1 MEGYTARDALIVLRM
16 DLTDSLEEIDH
27 EIAELSETLE
37 FSGIAEQM
45 LRDEASL
52 DGTPVLTDFP
62 PIRRWL
68 ENVSNAREI
77 REELEGLRAE
87 RDEVSTALQHLE
99 ERLTGRRISP
109 EHGL

>member
-27 EIAELSETLE
+27 EIAELAETLE

-45 LRDEASL
+45 LQDEASL
-52 DGTPVLTDFP
+52 IGDPALTDFP

-77 REELEGLRAE
+77 REALEGLRAE
-87 RDEVSTALQHLE
+87 REQVATALQHLE
-99 ERLTGRRISP
+99 ERLTGRSTSP